1 LRLQQR
7 AALAS
12 SALFQQGA
20 VDIQDEASQLLAG
33 LAGVKRGQVVVDF
46 CAGAGGKTLAMG
58 ALMRNS
64 GQIFAMDISASRLQA
79 MAPRVS
85 RAGLTNVSTW
95 VLQSEHDERLKRLRG
110 KADVVLVDAPCS
122 GLGTLRRSPEL
133 KWRVTPE
140 ALQAMAELQSRI
152 LNSAAELVKPGG
164 RLVYATCSFMREEDE
179 GVALA
184 FDASHSGFEPV
195 AAQPVLDALVGHADH
210 GLCDATGRWMRAWP
224 HRHQTDG
231 FFASI
236 WRAR

>member
-1 LRLQQR
+1 MTPRL
-7 AALAS
+7 
-12 SALFQQGA
+12 
-20 VDIQDEASQLLAG
+20 
-33 LAGVKRGQVVVDF
+33 
-46 CAGAGGKTLAMG
+46 
-58 ALMRNS
+58 
-64 GQIFAMDISASRLQA
+64 
-79 MAPRVS
+79 S

-140 ALQAMAELQSRI
+140 TLHGMAALQSRI
-152 LNSAAELVKPGG
+152 LDAAAELVKPGG

-179 GVALA
+179 DVALA
-184 FDASHSGFEPV
+184 FDARHSNFEPV
-195 AAQPVLDALVGHADH
+195 AAQPVLDALVGRADH
-210 GLCDATGRWMRAWP
+210 GLCDASGRWMRAWP
-224 HRHQTDG
+224 HRHHTDG